1 MLDKLYITPK
11 QWLHILRWTLYTLL
25 LVLTM
30 MVQTVVLGNRTIFGI
45 HPDFVPVV
53 IVCVC
58 LREGPERGGVFA
70 LLGSLLWCLSG
81 AAQGSICIA
90 VLTIVPVIGGLLC
103 RAVLVNR
110 FVPCLLITVIG
121 LFLEHAIAFLIGFFF
136 NGMAGI
142 LFLTDLIPCVLIS
155 SVVQP
160 LVYLVVKRIEK
171 VGDAYE
177 SV

>member
-11 QWLHILRWTLYTLL
+11 QWMHVLRWTLYTLL
-25 LVLTM
+25 LLTAM
-30 MVQTVVLGNRTIFGI
+30 MVQTVVLGNHTILGI

-58 LREGPERGGVFA
+58 MREGPERGGVFA

-81 AAQGSICIA
+81 ADLGSICIA
-90 VLTIVPVIGGLLC
+90 VLTIVPVLGGIAC

-110 FVPCLLITVIG
+110 FVPCVVITVLA
-121 LFLEHAIAFLIGFFF
+121 LFLEHAVAFFIGFFF

-142 LFLTDLIPCVLIS
+142 LFFTDLLPCVLIS
-155 SVVQP
+155 SLVQP

-177 SV
+177 SI

>member
-11 QWLHILRWTLYTLL
+11 QWMHVLRWTLYTLL
-25 LVLTM
+25 LLLAM
-30 MVQTVVLGNRTIFGI
+30 MIQTVVLGNHTILGI

-58 LREGPERGGVFA
+58 MREGPERGGTFA
-70 LLGSLLWCLSG
+70 LLGSLLWALSG
-81 AAQGSICIA
+81 ADMGSICIA
-90 VLTIVPVIGGLLC
+90 VLTVVPVIGGLLC

-110 FVPCLLITVIG
+110 FVPCLVMTV
-121 LFLEHAIAFLIGFFF
+121 LALLLEHTIVFLINFFF

-142 LFLTDLIPCVLIS
+142 LFLTDVLPCVLIS
-155 SVVQP
+155 AAVQP

-177 SV
+177 SI

>member
-11 QWLHILRWTLYTLL
+11 QWMHVLRWTLYTLL
-25 LVLTM
+25 LLLAM

-45 HPDFVPVV
+45 HPDFVPVI

-58 LREGPERGGVFA
+58 MREGPERGGTFA

-81 AAQGSICIA
+81 VEQGSICVA
-90 VLTIVPVIGGLLC
+90 VLTIVPVLGGLVC
-103 RAVLVNR
+103 RAALVNR
-110 FVPCLLITVIG
+110 FVPCLIVTVFA
-121 LFLEHAIAFLIGFFF
+121 LFLEHLIAFLIGFFF

-142 LFLTDLIPCVLIS
+142 LFLTDVLPCVLIS

-177 SV
+177 SI